1 MILKRILKLLF
12 SHKNT
17 EKKFFDNSLDSK
29 FIIEFIGP
37 SGIGKSTLFKEYFS
51 KADFNFYTQNDI
63 YKIKSRLDEQN
74 ILSNIYKELLFKKHS
89 NLLDRAYNAYV
100 STVLLNYFTKIVS
113 EDIIIQNSN
122 KDFGFVLE
130 EGIVH
135 NFSMELLQLTNEHL
149 SLLLKNRIIIY
160 MRPENPNLVVQR
172 IKKRANEGGH
182 IVIHHNNKTD
192 DELLNIAKQSVV
204 HFDKLINK
212 IKELDIPCLQII
224 AEENNGSYKL
234 KSFFNDNRYQLISV
248 KNLYN
253 L

>member
-1 MILKRILKLLF
+1 MILKRVLKLLF

-17 EKKFFDNSLDSK
+17 EKELFDNRLDSK
-29 FIIEFIGP
+29 FTIEFIGP

-51 KADFNFYTQNDI
+51 KTDFNFYTQNDI

-100 STVLLNYFTKIVS
+100 STELLNYFTKIVS
-113 EDIIIQNSN
+113 EDIVIQNAS
-122 KDFGFVLE
+122 KDFGFIIE

-135 NFSMELLQLTNEHL
+135 NFSMELFQLSNENL

-160 MRPENPNLVVQR
+160 IRPENPNLIVQR
-172 IKKRANEGGH
+172 IKKRASEGGH
-182 IVIHHNNKTD
+182 VVIHHNNKTD
-192 DELLNIAKQSVV
+192 EELLNIAKQSIV
-204 HFDKLINK
+204 HFDKLINR
-212 IKELDIPCLQII
+212 IKELNIPCIQII
-224 AEENNGSYKL
+224 AEENNGSDKL
-234 KSFFNDNRYQLISV
+234 KSFFKDTKYQLIREN
-248 KNLYN
+248 NLYK